1 MMLCDDVKRFV
12 YFFLDG
18 LLDDDRKHDLELHL
32 KHCTDCEIR
41 ILVQRRL
48 RVFVRT
54 RLSPVAAPPSLRAR
68 LSAAIRAA
76 Q

>member
-18 LLDDDRKHDLELHL
+18 SLADGRKHELELHL
-32 KHCTDCEIR
+32 KACPDCEMR
-41 ILVQRRL
+41 IVVQRRL

-54 RLSPVAAPPSLRAR
+54 RLSPVSAPSSLRAR